1 MASVASSSST
11 ATARPGG
18 GRASTGRA
26 AAPARRLTA
35 ERKQEIRDAFDLFDV
50 EGTGEMP
57 AHEVGVALRALGVR
71 LDASELHAQL
81 ARLHEQQGL
90 PATPGRV
97 PFAVFLAL
105 VSEQLVR
112 RSPTRAVKRSRQTLM
127 L

>member
-1 MASVASSSST
+1 MSSVASSSST
-11 ATARPGG
+11 VTARPS
-18 GRASTGRA
+18 GRASTGR

-35 ERKQEIRDAFDLFDV
+35 ERKQEIRDAFDLFDD
-50 EGTGEMP
+50 EGAGEMP

-71 LDASELHAQL
+71 LDASELQAHL

-90 PATPGRV
+90 PAKPGRV

-112 RSPTRAVKRSRQTLM
+112 RSPARAATCLWQTLM